1 MQYQSLENQ
10 QAVAILCI
18 KTSPIPHEEKQER
31 IAQVKSEKIE
41 KLRQILSVEQFD
53 KWYGRIWKMEFS
65 IKHNE
70 NEQKVVIFDSLH
82 SCRLLVGRVS
92 SRRPFYRQGIRVGE
106 SQGVYKDE

>member
-1 MQYQSLENQ
+1 MEVKDKVTIKRDMNPEEQYMQYQSLENQ

-53 KWYGRIWKMEFS
+53 KWYGAYL
-65 IKHNE
+65 E
-70 NEQKVVIFDSLH
+70 NEIFN
-82 SCRLLVGRVS
+82 RTPR
-92 SRRPFYRQGIRVGE
+92 
-106 SQGVYKDE
+106 K